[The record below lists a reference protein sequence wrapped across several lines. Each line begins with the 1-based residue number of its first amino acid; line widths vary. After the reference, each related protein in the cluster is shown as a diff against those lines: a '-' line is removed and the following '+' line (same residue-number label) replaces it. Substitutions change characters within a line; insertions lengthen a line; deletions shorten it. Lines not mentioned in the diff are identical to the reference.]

1 MARDVLLG
9 GSSALLA
16 ARLADRLLACGAG
29 RVTIV
34 TPPGRPPA
42 RMGGAASPDDR
53 PRDPRLLVVDAGPS
67 GDLPEGVRADAVWL
81 LTGDAGP
88 VPGRDARADAALA
101 RSVIARLPALG
112 AAGVVHVTAD
122 ELCRPH
128 GADARP
134 VDAVVARLHTAVEEE
149 VAAACAE
156 HGLGHRLV
164 HTVSPVD
171 ALPPSGTLSALDP
184 AAPAGAVPNTGVAPH
199 TGVVPPAA
207 WPGDPVPAGLH
218 RFLAALRSVVDEV
231 TARAPDY
238 FVTRP
243 LRCLL
248 PPESA
253 VRLTPMDEVTRV
265 LVELADD
272 PETAGGRFRLAASE
286 VVPADGLLR
295 RIGDVYGVRLLP
307 VHDPAELDPIDRL
320 LHDRLTGFLA
330 EPSPWTG
337 CRETTTGPLV
347 SGPPAQ
353 RALLRRMR
361 RAQEAA
367 AETARD
373 RQERLPARLV
383 RTTIDVAGRPL
394 TYHLAV
400 PSTVPPA
407 LPPAMPRRAPAGGG
421 PGTEPIVLLNALGQ
435 GLAFWHPLIDR
446 LSARRRVLVVDPR
459 GPEDDGPASVPGLDD
474 HVDDLEAVL
483 KNEGVERCHLVGWC
497 TGPKQAVRF
506 AVRRPDVVASM
517 VFLNGSFRAEG
528 GHDDLDTPYERNLD
542 YLCRTLARR
551 PDQAGRLLRLFG
563 GEDPPASRPGEV
575 LALTNG
581 ALREEVR
588 APFLSAQTLVPY
600 ALQMLAFWDDDVSAE
615 AGQVRVPVLA
625 VGAEHDRIVS
635 TPRLRAAA
643 ARFPSGCFVHLRGA
657 THQCLYDRAA
667 VLAGLIEEF
676 VADPAAMASSD
687 VVAGLAG
694 EVDR

>member
-16 ARLADRLLACGAG
+16 ARLADRLLARGAG

-42 RMGGAASPDDR
+42 ATGGAASADDR
-53 PRDPRLLVVDAGPS
+53 PRDPRLLVVDAGPT
-67 GDLPEGVRADAVWL
+67 GDLPEDVRADVVWL

-101 RSVIARLPALG
+101 RSVVARLPVLG
-112 AAGVVHVTAD
+112 AAGIVHVTAD
-122 ELCRPH
+122 ELCRPL
-128 GADARP
+128 GTSARP
-134 VDAVVARLHTAVEEE
+134 VDAIVACVHTTVEEE
-149 VAAACAE
+149 VATACAE
-156 HGLGHRLV
+156 HGIGHRLV
-164 HTVSPVD
+164 RTVSPVG
-171 ALPPSGTLSALDP
+171 ALS
-184 AAPAGAVPNTGVAPH
+184 PAGTESGPDAVATA
-199 TGVVPPAA
+199 GVVPPGVR
-207 WPGDPVPAGLH
+207 PGEPVPAGLH

-238 FVTRP
+238 FGTRP
-243 LRCLL
+243 LRCLV
-248 PPESA
+248 PPESV

-265 LVELADD
+265 LVELVDD
-272 PETAGGRFRLAASE
+272 PATAGGRFRLAASG
-286 VVPADGLLR
+286 VVPVDGLLQ

-307 VHDPAELDPIDRL
+307 VQDPAELDPIDRL

-337 CRETTTGPLV
+337 YRETTTGPREWA
-347 SGPPAQ
+347 PPAQ
-353 RALLRRMR
+353 RALLRRVR

-367 AETARD
+367 EEAARD
-373 RQERLPARLV
+373 RQERVPERLV

-400 PSTVPPA
+400 PPAVPGPGGT
-407 LPPAMPRRAPAGGG
+407 PAGGG
-421 PGTEPIVLLNALGQ
+421 LGAEPVVLLNALGQ
-435 GLAFWHPLIDR
+435 SPAFWHPLIDR

-459 GPEDDGPASVPGLDD
+459 GPEDDGPASVPGLNE
-474 HVDDLEAVL
+474 HADDLEAVL
-483 KNEGVERCHLVGWC
+483 KNESVERCHLVGWC

-528 GHDDLDTPYERNLD
+528 GHDGLDTPYERNLD
-542 YLCRTLARR
+542 YLCRTLVRR
-551 PDQAGRLLRLFG
+551 PEQAGRLLRLFG
-563 GEDPPASRPGEV
+563 GEDPPASRPDEV
-575 LALTNG
+575 LALTSD

-588 APFLSAQTLVPY
+588 APFLSAQALVPY
-600 ALQMLAFWDDDVSAE
+600 AFQMLAFWGDDVSAE

-643 ARFPSGCFVHLRGA
+643 ARFPSGRFVELRGA
-657 THQCLYDRAA
+657 THQCLYDRAD

-676 VADPAAMASSD
+676 VADPAAMTCAD
-687 VVAGLAG
+687 ATAGLAG

>member
-16 ARLADRLLACGAG
+16 ARLADHLLARGAG
-29 RVTIV
+29 RVRIV

-42 RMGGAASPDDR
+42 SAGGAAPDDR
-53 PRDPRLLVVDAGPS
+53 PRDPRLLVVDAGPC
-67 GDLPEGVRADAVWL
+67 GDLPEEVRADVVWL
-81 LTGDAGP
+81 LTGDAGA

-101 RSVIARLPALG
+101 RSVIARLPVLG
-112 AAGVVHVTAD
+112 ATGIVHVTAD
-122 ELCRPH
+122 EMCRPL

-134 VDAVVARLHTAVEEE
+134 VDAAVARLHTAVEEE

-164 HTVSPVD
+164 RTVSPVD
-171 ALPPSGTLSALDP
+171 ALSPAGTVSAAGP
-184 AAPAGAVPNTGVAPH
+184 VAPAGAVPPNTR
-199 TGVVPPAA
+199 VVPPAA
-207 WPGDPVPAGLH
+207 WPGGPVPAGLH

-238 FVTRP
+238 FGTRP

-253 VRLTPMDEVTRV
+253 VRLTPMDEVARV

-286 VVPADGLLR
+286 AVPADDLLQ

-337 CRETTTGPLV
+337 CRETTPGPLV
-347 SGPPAQ
+347 WGPPAQ

-361 RAQEAA
+361 RAQETAGEA
-367 AETARD
+367 ARD
-373 RQERLPARLV
+373 RRERLPARLV

-400 PSTVPPA
+400 PPAVPG
-407 LPPAMPRRAPAGGG
+407 PAGTPARGG
-421 PGTEPIVLLNALGQ
+421 PGAEPLVLLNALGQ

-459 GPEDDGPASVPGLDD
+459 GPEDDDPASVPGLDD

-517 VFLNGSFRAEG
+517 VFLNGSFRVEG

-563 GEDPPASRPGEV
+563 GEEPPASRPDEV

-588 APFLSAQTLVPY
+588 APFLSARTLVPY
-600 ALQMLAFWDDDVSAE
+600 ALQMLAFWGDDVSAE

-625 VGAEHDRIVS
+625 VGAEHDRVVS

-643 ARFPSGCFVHLRGA
+643 ARFPSGRFVELRGA

-667 VLAGLIEEF
+667 VLAELIEEF
-676 VADPAAMASSD
+676 VADPAAMAGSD
-687 VVAGLAG
+687 VIAGLAG
-694 EVDR
+694 EVVQ